1 MPDSEPISMHELF
14 ELVNVKANA
23 VERSVID
30 ELFRLYTAA
39 TCIQKI
45 FEKAPTA
52 AQWLQQVIDLDLAQ
66 IVDSGKSTFSKINTH
81 IQNAD
86 NGIASA
92 KEFTYDGKTYKVVT
106 LPSEKI
112 GICEDCAFKHFPP
125 PCTVLQAEN
134 LIPPCISSSRPDGK
148 RAYFKE
154 KETE

>member
-1 MPDSEPISMHELF
+1 MPDPEPISMQELF
-14 ELVNVKANA
+14 KLVNVKANA

-52 AQWLQQVIDLDLAQ
+52 AQWLQQVIDLDLVK
-66 IVDSGKSTFSKINTH
+66 IIDSGKTTFSKINTH
-81 IQNAD
+81 MQNAD

-92 KEFTYDGKTYKVVT
+92 KEFTYDGKTYEVV
-106 LPSEKI
+106 LSPSEKV
-112 GICEDCAFKHFPP
+112 GICKDCAFNHTPP
-125 PCTVLQAEN
+125 PCAVLQAEN

-154 KETE
+154 KES